1 MSDPKDTIRIKLPT
15 SNGAFQVYTS
25 QVNHANLYANNIFAN
40 NLIVSGQSTGGGG
53 AGGKTVLIN
62 TSNGSVNYNTNT
74 NTKSDGAVV
83 NFVFNENPGKTGHI
97 LANNFVITV
106 SANNLIKD
114 PAGAYLAENDT
125 IEFNSVIANLRLI
138 SDGEYWYL
146 TGDNSEISTAA
157 GNNYVNDTFVS
168 NVYATSTF
176 TSNSYVISTYTSNT
190 YATITYTS
198 NTYVANIYASNNYLQ
213 AQLLAFEEGE
223 VSNNYLQGVLTNYAS
238 NSYSTDTFTSNNY
251 VADKYVANTYAQDA
265 FDPAGTAVAMA
276 IALG

>member
-40 NLIVSGQSTGGGG
+40 NLIVSGQSTGGG

-83 NFVFNENPGKTGHI
+83 NFVFDENPGKTGHI

-114 PAGAYLAENDT
+114 PAGAYLVENDT

-146 TGDNSEISTAA
+146 TGDNSETSTAA

-176 TSNSYVISTYTSNT
+176 TSNSYTTSTYTSNT
-190 YATITYTS
+190 YIA
-198 NTYVANIYASNNYLQ
+198 NTYASNNYLQ

-223 VSNNYLQGVLTNYAS
+223 VSNNYLQDVLTNYAS